1 MSTTST
7 DTYDQIGIKEDLA
20 DMIWD
25 VTPTETPFISN
36 APKTRAKQTVHEW
49 QTDSLASVSN
59 TTAIEG
65 AAATFAVAAATTRLK
80 NYTEILTLTVEISG
94 TLESTD
100 RAGRDREMA
109 YQEIKRGK
117 ELKRNMESN
126 CVGINNA
133 YAVGNASTARESASY
148 TTWCDTNTSNGA
160 GAGAD
165 PSTIGSTAATDGT
178 QRAFTETLLG
188 TVIDSVFNAGGN
200 PNIIMAGSFNKRAI
214 TGFSGNADEV
224 KHDNSEKKV
233 INAVSLYVSDYGTLK
248 VVPNRFVRSRDVL
261 VYESS
266 FWAIAMLRDV
276 HSFDIAKVGDAE
288 RKQILCEYTLEA
300 RNNASS
306 GIIRDLTTS

>member
-1 MSTTST
+1 MTATST
-7 DTYDQIGIKEDLA
+7 DTYDQIGIREDLV

-25 VTPTETPFISN
+25 VSPTETPFISN
-36 APKTRAKQTVHEW
+36 APKTKAKQTYHEW

-65 AAATFAVAAATTRLK
+65 ADATFAPAAASTRLG
-80 NYTEILTLTVEISG
+80 NYTEILTKTVIISG
-94 TLESTD
+94 TLEATD

-117 ELKRNMESN
+117 EIKRDMESN
-126 CVGINNA
+126 VCGINNA
-133 YAVGNASTARESASY
+133 RAAGDATTRRESASY
-148 TTWCDTNTSNGA
+148 TTWCTTNTSNGA

-165 PSTIGSTAATDGT
+165 PITIGSTAATDGT

-188 TVIDSVFNAGGN
+188 TVIDSIFNSGGN
-200 PNIIMAGSFNKRAI
+200 PNIIMAGSFNKRAL

-224 KHDNSEKKV
+224 KHNNESQKV
-233 INAVSLYVSDYGTLK
+233 INAVSMYVSDYGTLK
-248 VVPNRFVRSRDVL
+248 VVPNRFSRSRDVL

-266 FWAIAMLRDV
+266 FWAIAMLRDMQ
-276 HSFDIAKVGDAE
+276 SFDIAKVGDSS
-288 RKQILCEYTLEA
+288 RKQMLCEYTLEA
-300 RNNASS
+300 RNEASS